1 MFLFHIHNTFSV
13 TDIFMMDHKEPELHC
28 SYIHYCTSPS
38 HNSIH
43 EQIHKA
49 HWQWKQTTFPKWS
62 NFILPLLQHE
72 CRRRAMP
79 ELLEKSVV
87 RLSCCCDRVRRA
99 EGPVQSQ
106 DHPPVQFPP
115 ELCQSSEITQSSR
128 VCAPR
133 WVTERSQISH
143 RCTQWSQSFLFISI
157 VDPLRPA
164 LQPNAYQLIWCR
176 VWI

>member
-1 MFLFHIHNTFSV
+1 MFLFHIHNTFYV

-72 CRRRAMP
+72 CWRRAMP
-79 ELLEKSVV
+79 ESLEKSVV

-157 VDPLRPA
+157 VEPLRPA
-164 LQPNAYQLIWCR
+164 LQPNQLI
-176 VWI
+176 